1 MERKKLEKLLKKN
14 KKANGTSLGVMSE
27 NELKRLLLQ
36 TQKAIKKLE
45 KEQFKTMDELN
56 QIGLEKRKREKLR
69 AHFKILAGGLILSHL
84 TDFNLDYYVEL
95 PRPDRRKKG
104 PQPPNPDE
112 IFIRDFC
119 KKIGL
124 KSGLPTKKN

>member
-56 QIGLEKRKREKLR
+56 QIGIEKRKREKLR

-84 TDFNLDYYVEL
+84 PDFNLDYYVEL

-124 KSGLPTKKN
+124 KSGQPPK